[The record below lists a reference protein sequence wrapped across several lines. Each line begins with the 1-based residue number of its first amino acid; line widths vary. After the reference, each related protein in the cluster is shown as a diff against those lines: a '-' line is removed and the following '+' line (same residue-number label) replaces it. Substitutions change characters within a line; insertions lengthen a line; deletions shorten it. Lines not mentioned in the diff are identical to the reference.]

1 MARGTGETCD
11 EGTGANGR
19 FLDPGDVW
27 SGAIGP
33 AKLG

>member
-1 MARGTGETCD
+1 MARGPGESWD
-11 EGTGANGR
+11 EEEIGANGR

-33 AKLG
+33 P